1 MSVAALLPSSFYKE
15 ANMNTETVTDIAMN
29 FNDPEWILEHLS
41 IALQRTS
48 DENLVKRSCDLDGI
62 EQYLI
67 LQGEKDGSCY
77 TVKVVPIILA
87 NVGIDEDQAWEK
99 ALENL
104 SLDTQITS
112 LGKVLADMTGAHYDG
127 SMDPDIKFHVITN
140 SHKCKGAACIMNR
153 KALRTFTQKYDTNML
168 FVLPSSVHEMMI
180 APYDSN
186 FKLEELSAM
195 VKEINETQVAP
206 EERLTD
212 RAYIICL

>member
-1 MSVAALLPSSFYKE
+1 MRVAALLPSSFYKE
-15 ANMNTETVTDIAMN
+15 ANMNIETVTDIAMN

-48 DENLVKRSCDLDGI
+48 DENLLKRSCDLDGI

-67 LQGEKDGSCY
+67 LQGERDDSCY

-87 NVGIDEDQAWEK
+87 NVGIDENQAWEK

-104 SLDTQITS
+104 SADTHITS

-127 SMDPDIKFHVITN
+127 LMDPDIKFHVITN
-140 SHKCKGAACIMNR
+140 SQKCKGAACIMNR

-168 FVLPSSVHEMMI
+168 FALPSSVHEMMI
-180 APYDSN
+180 APYDSG

>member
-1 MSVAALLPSSFYKE
+1 M
-15 ANMNTETVTDIAMN
+15 NMETVTDIAMN

-67 LQGEKDGSCY
+67 LQGERDGSCY

-87 NVGIDEDQAWEK
+87 NVGIDENQAWEK

-104 SLDTQITS
+104 SNDTQITS
-112 LGKVLADMTGAHYDG
+112 LGKVLADMRGAHYDG
-127 SMDPDIKFHVITN
+127 LMDPDIKFHVITN

-168 FVLPSSVHEMMI
+168 FALPSSVHEMMI
-180 APYDSN
+180 APYDSG